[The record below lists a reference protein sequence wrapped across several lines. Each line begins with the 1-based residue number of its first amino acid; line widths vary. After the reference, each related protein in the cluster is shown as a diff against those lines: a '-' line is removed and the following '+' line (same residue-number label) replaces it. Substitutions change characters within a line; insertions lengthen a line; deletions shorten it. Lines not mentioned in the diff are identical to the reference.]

1 MYSLGVWNK
10 LQKLLQFVL
19 YISRGFLN
27 ALSFFLTLP
36 SWTVATKTILQY
48 SLPAGLSPSITIITP
63 LASLLSLYKSVQ
75 SRNFLK
81 KSFYCLFLV
90 FFFFLWQ
97 GTTSHC
103 KWCNFCFSL
112 YIFLTTYFLIV
123 LSSPNISFQKALY
136 CLRCL
141 RWVPTPHPPPPL
153 SVLGFD
159 KLNFFQKLG
168 NIFSISNC
176 QYSNCIPYLFS
187 QL

>member
-27 ALSFFLTLP
+27 ALSFFLTVP

-75 SRNFLK
+75 SRNF
-81 KSFYCLFLV
+81 
-90 FFFFLWQ
+90 
-97 GTTSHC
+97 
-103 KWCNFCFSL
+103 CFSL
-112 YIFLTTYFLIV
+112 YIFLTIYFLIV

>member
-75 SRNFLK
+75 SRNF
-81 KSFYCLFLV
+81 
-90 FFFFLWQ
+90 
-97 GTTSHC
+97 
-103 KWCNFCFSL
+103 CFSL
-112 YIFLTTYFLIV
+112 YIFLTIYFLIV

-159 KLNFFQKLG
+159 KLNFLQKLG